1 MSAPRSQASVRARRR
16 SRFGAVVALILVVSL
31 VGSALIGSWL
41 AFGTAQ
47 DKGLLGG
54 PAVVP
59 DEFRS
64 VIIKA
69 AKRCDAVPVEILAAQ
84 IAAES
89 GWDAQAS
96 SPAGA
101 QGIAQFMPAVWD
113 QYGIDANKD
122 GKASIWDPVDAIHS
136 AAELNCINRQLV
148 RGATGN
154 RLRNT
159 LAAYNAGYGSVLKY
173 DGVPPYPETE
183 AYVERILESA
193 KTIVVVKP
201 TSA

>member
-1 MSAPRSQASVRARRR
+1 MRARRR

-183 AYVERILESA
+183 AYVARILESA